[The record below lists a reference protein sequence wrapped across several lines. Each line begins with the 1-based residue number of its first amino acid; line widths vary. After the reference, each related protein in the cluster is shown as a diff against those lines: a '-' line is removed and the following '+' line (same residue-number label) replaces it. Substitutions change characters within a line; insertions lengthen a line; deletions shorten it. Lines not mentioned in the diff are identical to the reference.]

1 MAEEHADALRRVR
14 KVFVGERRQHIQ
26 DACALLGRG
35 NPAAAMIG
43 ARKAI
48 ALQAEIEAL
57 DRAIAD
63 ELDEGY
69 LPKGA

>member
-1 MAEEHADALRRVR
+1 MSEEHAAELRTIRQEFVRRRREHIRESVRVLPANRDAAVR
-14 KVFVGERRQHIQ
+14 
-26 DACALLGRG
+26 DARD
-35 NPAAAMIG
+35 
-43 ARKAI
+43 AI

-69 LPKGA
+69 LPKGTA